1 MRPSFV
7 CTDTPTVMDSSS
19 TRDRFQRASQVCAR
33 CKKAKRRCDKVLPT
47 CTLCSRLRKDCD
59 YSDSGPALPN
69 ADEFAMLRA
78 KVGALEAKLD
88 RSLIHSTN
96 GIHTP
101 LDSESPEDT
110 PNFQTAPV
118 HTKPTFPAGFFLDAE
133 IYGKDPVPR
142 PFVNVSAEI
151 WSLLGSANEIHDATE
166 NYFQTI
172 HTWLPIV
179 SRKRV
184 SLNLANPKLEPTAD
198 LALLLLG
205 MRMIAVT
212 PMPSEGAVRNDLYWR
227 VKGLAS
233 TLESNALL
241 SVQLLQSIVL
251 LAAYEIGNAIFPSAY
266 LTTGHAARLG
276 HAMGVHNRREAPQ
289 MLRRA
294 GAWAEVEET
303 GRTWW
308 AVMLLDRYVSLGSY
322 SHPLATDD
330 PSRADVLPA
339 DDSSWDVGEMTSS
352 EPLYV
357 SSPTSLPASW
367 YQRTCQATHVL
378 GRYIRHRDDKL
389 LEAKDRFIEA
399 GQLLRTMHALTA
411 LLPEEAES
419 RPEQYGT
426 PIALCY
432 SAVIH
437 LCDPYA
443 CTGTNHGER
452 TTEEVDLQ
460 TLAIAG
466 MKQAAA
472 DVCQFSQHVRTAM
485 FRNVDTASPLIA
497 DALYQAAAIYAWLV
511 YETGDLAN
519 IRAYRQIT
527 DVLKAMETR
536 WVCATE
542 YLSLLE
548 KAKKELYGD
557 SPNLMTQ
564 TSH

>member
-1 MRPSFV
+1 M
-7 CTDTPTVMDSSS
+7 
-19 TRDRFQRASQVCAR
+19 
-33 CKKAKRRCDKVLPT
+33 
-47 CTLCSRLRKDCD
+47 RLRRECD

-69 ADEFAMLRA
+69 ADEFAMLRD
-78 KVGALEAKLD
+78 KVGALEAKLE
-88 RSLIHSTN
+88 RSMTSSIS

-101 LDSESPEDT
+101 LDSESPENM
-110 PNFQTAPV
+110 PSFQTSTV

-133 IYGKDPVPR
+133 VYGKDPIPRSFVDVP
-142 PFVNVSAEI
+142 AEI
-151 WSLLGSANEIHDATE
+151 WSLLGSATEIHSITE

-179 SRKRV
+179 SRKRM
-184 SLNLANPKLEPTAD
+184 SLNLANPNLDPTAD
-198 LALLLLG
+198 LAVLLLSMKMMTTKSIING
-205 MRMIAVT
+205 
-212 PMPSEGAVRNDLYWR
+212 GAVRNDLYWR

-233 TLESNALL
+233 ILESNALL

-251 LAAYEIGNAIFPSAY
+251 LGAYEIGHAVFPSAY

-276 HAMGVHNRREAPQ
+276 HALGVHNRREAPQ
-289 MLRRA
+289 MLKRP
-294 GAWAEVEET
+294 GAWAELEET

-322 SHPLATDD
+322 SHPLATGD
-330 PSRADVLPA
+330 PSRTDVLPA

-357 SSPTSLPASW
+357 SSQTSLPASW

-389 LEAKDRFIEA
+389 LEAKDRFTGA
-399 GQLLRTMHALTA
+399 RQLLRTMLALTA
-411 LLPEEAES
+411 LLPAEAEL

-466 MKQAAA
+466 MKEAAA
-472 DVCQFSQHVRTAM
+472 DVCQLSQYVRTAM
-485 FRNVDTASPLIA
+485 FRNLNTTSPLIA
-497 DALYQAAAIYAWLV
+497 DALYQGAAIYAWLV
-511 YETGDLAN
+511 HETGELAN
-519 IRAYRQIT
+519 IRAYWQIT

-536 WVCATE
+536 WACATE

-548 KAKKELYGD
+548 KTKKEIYGD
-557 SPNLMTQ
+557 NPNLMTQ
-564 TSH
+564 MSH